1 MRSKSPVIVRI
12 AVAVVARHDGEVR
25 YQDIEVTG
33 TPDAAAR
40 TLGAIFRSGVTRL
53 ADAPAPADAAPVA
66 DSLGALYGNEV
77 RVPAAVPADLP

>member
-1 MRSKSPVIVRI
+1 MRSKSPVTVRI
-12 AVAVVARHDGEVR
+12 AVAVVARHDGQVR

-33 TPDAAAR
+33 TPDDAAR

-53 ADAPAPADAAPVA
+53 EDAPVV